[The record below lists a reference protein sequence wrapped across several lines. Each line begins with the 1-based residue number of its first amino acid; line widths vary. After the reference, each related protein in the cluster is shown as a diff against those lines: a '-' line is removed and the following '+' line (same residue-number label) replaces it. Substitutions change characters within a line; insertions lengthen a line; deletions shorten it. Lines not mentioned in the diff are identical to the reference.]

1 MLNEHAVGGYR
12 PQTFGGALRKQQTVE
27 WIARRRNWIDMIDG
41 VPVINREMRKADGK
55 WRQRPSYPK
64 IAAFPDRPR
73 MIFDQRSFSED
84 VTTGGYTRLERHGFV
99 AIWRGFLF
107 VRGEVAGQDS
117 VQALLSAFR
126 RLGPEATLALA
137 KGSFLLAILDCQ
149 SREVF
154 ACVDP
159 FGLMRLFAA
168 GALLSDDLFEL
179 IARPGYDDTG
189 LDLPALAFFLRF
201 GFYGMGRTI
210 DRRVCFLA
218 GDEIAH
224 LSSTGDPGWLR
235 KSLPDFHQ
243 APCEFDFDAYLRD
256 VRIAVRGQR
265 ISLDLTGGYDSRLL
279 AACLKNSI
287 SETATTGQLGNL
299 DVAIAGKVAAGLNL
313 PHVATRHDISGF
325 AERAPILLHLTH
337 GQTGLLTYDH
347 VYQLTRERQARGM
360 TLILAGIG
368 GELWKDI
375 LWLQDF
381 PFLSGAPDFERLY
394 RTRMEPRAP
403 SAAPFEASFATVF
416 AAAKESYLGTMNKQ
430 FGGLPRTAAY
440 DSVYAF
446 LRIPYTA
453 GPSVTA
459 GIRMGVPT
467 FSPLYDLEGALASMR
482 KAPRER
488 LFARWHRHTIARHAP
503 EIATLRTDDGLSAH
517 GGAAALADIP
527 SYLGNKVLRAAQ
539 KIAQKFGLPDIRY
552 LSLDDPRT
560 LATARALALAAP
572 ALDRMRE
579 LHVLARGADAA
590 QCGRALFDRLLTSA
604 MTLDEL
610 ARR

>member
-1 MLNEHAVGGYR
+1 
-12 PQTFGGALRKQQTVE
+12 
-27 WIARRRNWIDMIDG
+27 
-41 VPVINREMRKADGK
+41 
-55 WRQRPSYPK
+55 
-64 IAAFPDRPR
+64 
-73 MIFDQRSFSED
+73 MIFEQRSFSED
-84 VTTGGYTRLERHGFV
+84 ATAAGYERLERHGFV

-107 VRGEVAGQDS
+107 VRGEVAGRDS
-117 VQALLSAFR
+117 VCALLSSFR

-137 KGSFLLAILDCQ
+137 KGSFLLGVFDCR
-149 SREVF
+149 SGEIF

-159 FGLMRLFAA
+159 FGLTRLFATNE
-168 GALLSDDLFEL
+168 LLSDDLFEL
-179 IARPGYDDTG
+179 IARSGYDENH
-189 LDLPALAFFLRF
+189 LDLTALAFFLRF

-210 DRRVCFLA
+210 DRRVQFAA

-224 LSSTGDPGWLR
+224 LSSSGDLDWLR
-235 KSLPDFHQ
+235 KTLPDFRNVSQ
-243 APCEFDFDAYLRD
+243 TFDFDAWLRD
-256 VRIAVRGQR
+256 VRIAVREQR

-279 AACLKNSI
+279 AGCLKESLA
-287 SETATTGQLGNL
+287 ETATTGQPGNL
-299 DVAIAGKVAAGLNL
+299 DVAIAGKVAAALKL
-313 PHVATRHDISGF
+313 PHITTRHDISGF
-325 AERAPILLHLTH
+325 AERAPALLRLTH

-347 VYQLTRERQARGM
+347 VYQLTRERQARGI
-360 TLILAGIG
+360 TLVIAGIG

-381 PFLSGAPDFERLY
+381 PFLSGPPDFERLF
-394 RTRMEPRAP
+394 RMRLEPRALQ
-403 SAAPFEASFATVF
+403 AAPLEPEFMPSF
-416 AAAKESYLGTMNKQ
+416 AAAKEIYLREIKAR
-430 FGGLPRTAAY
+430 FGELPRTAAY

-467 FSPLYDLEGALASMR
+467 FSPLYDPEGALASMR
-482 KAPRER
+482 KLPRER
-488 LFARWHRHTIARHAP
+488 LFARWHRHNIARYAP
-503 EIATLRTDDGLSAH
+503 EIAKLRADDGFSARS
-517 GGAAALADIP
+517 GLEALADIP

-539 KIAQKFGLPDIRY
+539 KIAQRFGLPDIRH
-552 LSLDDPRT
+552 LSLDDPAT
-560 LATARALALAAP
+560 LATARALPVAIP

-590 QCGRALFDRLLTSA
+590 QCGRALFDRLLTSG